1 MIIGDH
7 GAALKM
13 PGFCI
18 TWFLIK
24 SVRIL
29 DIARIMLSSF
39 RVAVAI
45 DVINCFTEINNPFLN
60 YLQNRSTICSRSSVP
75 YYIVNYYII
84 IWVTTSWTY
93 STK

>member
-29 DIARIMLSSF
+29 DIARIMHVQF
-39 RVAVAI
+39 
-45 DVINCFTEINNPFLN
+45 
-60 YLQNRSTICSRSSVP
+60 
-75 YYIVNYYII
+75 
-84 IWVTTSWTY
+84 
-93 STK
+93 